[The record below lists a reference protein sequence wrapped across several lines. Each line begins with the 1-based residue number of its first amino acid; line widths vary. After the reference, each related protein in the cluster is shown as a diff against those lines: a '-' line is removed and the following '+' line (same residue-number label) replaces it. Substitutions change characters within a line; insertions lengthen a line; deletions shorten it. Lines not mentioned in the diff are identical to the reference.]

1 VNVLGSNNRLDIVVS
16 VEKPK
21 ASTGI
26 EVKRLGPF
34 GSLLGESINTFRTA
48 WETVL
53 RLAEITDATK
63 AIDGD
68 LHWHDL
74 RHECG
79 SRFADDGMDARH
91 IQMLLGHADLKTTER
106 YLNSDT
112 KRLGEAMKRAA
123 GRSA

>member
-1 VNVLGSNNRLDIVVS
+1 MMGGLD
-16 VEKPK
+16 
-21 ASTGI
+21 GH
-26 EVKRLGPF
+26 PF
-34 GSLLGESINTFRTA
+34 GAPDGELIKSFRTA

-53 RLAEITDATK
+53 KIASVTDASR
-63 AIDGD
+63 ALDGD

-79 SRFADDGMDARH
+79 SRYADQRMDARH

-112 KRLGEAMKRAA
+112 KRLGE
-123 GRSA
+123 G